1 MVDTKTSSTDWIEKL
16 KQKLVE
22 ESERSNDS
30 RATVALASLLL
41 DARMAQTVEQLIELD
56 ITLSEILE
64 TLVTLSER
72 GREILQTLSEREQ

>member
-1 MVDTKTSSTDWIEKL
+1 MTSTAGGSTDWIERL

-22 ESERSNDS
+22 ESERPNDT

-41 DARMAQTVEQLIELD
+41 DARMAQAVEQLVELD

-64 TLVTLSER
+64 SLVTLSER
-72 GREILQTLSEREQ
+72 GRG